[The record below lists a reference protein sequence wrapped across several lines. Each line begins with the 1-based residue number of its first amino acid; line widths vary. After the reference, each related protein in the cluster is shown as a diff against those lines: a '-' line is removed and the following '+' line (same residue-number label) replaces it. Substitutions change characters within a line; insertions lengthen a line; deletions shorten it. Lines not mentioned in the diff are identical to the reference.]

1 MGFGWLNPQIG
12 NLWIQ
17 RANYIPNI
25 SASATFI
32 FCLPL
37 AFTAWGIIFHLH
49 VSFLPFIFCI
59 LYKYTYRWTNITLF
73 SNTDTHRNAVFP
85 NIHGH
90 SFSTRKYD
98 YKWWDL
104 KLGTLWL
111 CPGAVDIKK
120 HSMARAVIKSVCS
133 ESRWPEL
140 ASQLCSLKAG
150 GTWITET
157 SCLKFLSCI
166 MRTMIVPASQCC
178 QENYRS

>member
-1 MGFGWLNPQIG
+1 MFL
-12 NLWIQ
+12 
-17 RANYIPNI
+17 
-25 SASATFI
+25 
-32 FCLPL
+32 FC
-37 AFTAWGIIFHLH
+37 H
-49 VSFLPFIFCI
+49 
-59 LYKYTYRWTNITLF
+59 LF
-73 SNTDTHRNAVFP
+73 SAFFINTHIDEQISHYSQIQTHIEMQYSQIFMGTV
-85 NIHGH
+85 
-90 SFSTRKYD
+90 STRKYD